1 MAVTT
6 AQLDSTK
13 PELKFCAN
21 SNPVRGVSEIRSNE
35 GLWKRSR
42 LEIRLKA
49 FRQSTNPQKQL
60 IIIIIGTKTNTNVK
74 LTVKL
79 KKPRRDNMKTK
90 KSESSYLSNILFK
103 LYAFF
108 LFTIYFLLW
117 VPLKCLITYSWVEY
131 KWPKPITNKIY
142 FGVPLAANW

>member
-1 MAVTT
+1 MTITT

-21 SNPVRGVSEIRSNE
+21 ANPLRSVSEIRNNE

-49 FRQSTNPQKQL
+49 FRQSTNPQL
-60 IIIIIGTKTNTNVK
+60 IIIIIGTKTNTIVK

-79 KKPRRDNMKTK
+79 KKPWRDNMKTK

-103 LYAFF
+103 LCAFF

-131 KWPKPITNKIY
+131 KWLKPITNKIY

>member
-1 MAVTT
+1 MTITT

-21 SNPVRGVSEIRSNE
+21 ANPLRSVSEIRNNE

-49 FRQSTNPQKQL
+49 FRQSTNPQL
-60 IIIIIGTKTNTNVK
+60 IIIIIGTKTNTIVK

-79 KKPRRDNMKTK
+79 KKPWRDNMKTK

-131 KWPKPITNKIY
+131 KWLKPITNKIY
-142 FGVPLAANW
+142 FGVLLAAHW

>member
-1 MAVTT
+1 MVITT

-13 PELKFCAN
+13 SELMCKLKTCTWR
-21 SNPVRGVSEIRSNE
+21 VRDSQWLGS
-35 GLWKRSR
+35 
-42 LEIRLKA
+42 LKKIPA
-49 FRQSTNPQKQL
+49 GNKAKSLSSVNQSAKTTHYHHH
-60 IIIIIGTKTNTNVK
+60 GTKTNTNVK
-74 LTVKL
+74 LTGKTQ
-79 KKPRRDNMKTK
+79 KTRRDNMKTK

-131 KWPKPITNKIY
+131 KWLKPITNKIY
-142 FGVPLAANW
+142 FGVLLAAHW